1 MLLKLTPA
9 FSVEKPH
16 KLPKLILKKNKK
28 KTTYYTINT
37 TNLNVMRLNFSRG
50 FACC

>member
-16 KLPKLILKKNKK
+16 KLPKLILKKKTQKK
-28 KTTYYTINT
+28 QLIIQ
-37 TNLNVMRLNFSRG
+37 
-50 FACC
+50 

>member
-16 KLPKLILKKNKK
+16 KLPKLIFKKKHKKN
-28 KTTYYTINT
+28 
-37 TNLNVMRLNFSRG
+37 NLLYNKYNKFECY
-50 FACC
+50 AA

>member
-16 KLPKLILKKNKK
+16 KLPKLILKKKTQKENNLLYNKYNK
-28 KTTYYTINT
+28 FECY
-37 TNLNVMRLNFSRG
+37 
-50 FACC
+50 AA